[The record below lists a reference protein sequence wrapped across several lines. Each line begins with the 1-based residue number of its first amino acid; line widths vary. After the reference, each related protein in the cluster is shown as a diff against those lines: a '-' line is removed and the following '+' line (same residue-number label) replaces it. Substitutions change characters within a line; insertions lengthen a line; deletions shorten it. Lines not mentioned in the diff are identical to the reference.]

1 MSTKNKL
8 PAFQRKD
15 GNFSQRAVV
24 SASNTTDITQ
34 SELSKYL
41 IDIRNSADAVD
52 PLNFWTERYSVY
64 PRLALLAQD
73 LISAPASQAFVER
86 IFQFTS
92 YCRAQKSYRK
102 IFSDKGISEA
112 KCNFNCNGE

>member
-1 MSTKNKL
+1 
-8 PAFQRKD
+8 
-15 GNFSQRAVV
+15 VV
-24 SASNTTDITQ
+24 SASNTTDIAQ

-86 IFQFTS
+86 IFSVCGLLTAG
-92 YCRAQKSYRK
+92 RRNRIEKSLEMRVFLK
-102 IFSDKGISEA
+102 LNANLIASANKAADAIKCSVTLA
-112 KCNFNCNGE
+112 K